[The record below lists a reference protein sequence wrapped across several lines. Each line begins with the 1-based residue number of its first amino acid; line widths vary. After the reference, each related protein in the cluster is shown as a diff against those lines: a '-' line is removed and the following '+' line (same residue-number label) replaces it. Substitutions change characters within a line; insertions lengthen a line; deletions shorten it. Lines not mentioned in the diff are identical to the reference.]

1 MSPSNRPTLPPGL
14 ALALKLTA
22 FWGSFAVLA
31 SLALTTLAWPLALM
45 LLLTICIVLGWQ
57 LFSAPLW
64 SAALAIATT
73 ALSAGASIALI
84 QALVTLLTYTFSNY
98 ADRNLT
104 DLQTGLVFALV
115 LLVVTPPLAL
125 LSGVITLSLRRALVS
140 RALVSRALARRT
152 TPA

>member
-1 MSPSNRPTLPPGL
+1 MSPSTRPTLPPGL

-31 SLALTTLAWPLALM
+31 SLALTTLAWPLAL
-45 LLLTICIVLGWQ
+45 LLLLAICVALGWQ
-57 LFSAPLW
+57 LVSAPLW
-64 SAALAIATT
+64 SAALSIATT
-73 ALSAGASIALI
+73 ALAAGASVALI
-84 QALVTLLTYTFSNY
+84 QALVALLTYTFRDSS
-98 ADRNLT
+98 DRNLP

-125 LSGVITLSLRRALVS
+125 LTGVITLILRRALA
-140 RALVSRALARRT
+140 RRALARRT